1 MHQKTIRNIE
11 RYYAALNLRRNRSRT
26 VVTVL
31 SLAMGIT
38 VFVTL
43 QNYLSHLSVAGAVSE
58 HLGDYSVVNLYDG
71 FLPDELAR
79 MEADVNVSAV
89 AAQQFSFY
97 KLDAQYKPVG
107 IETDFSL
114 GIGECFQ
121 IFGANEYYAAQRIR
135 EKLTEEQWNAW
146 LAGEGCIVRN
156 PITMTIEGLEIGTT
170 HIEEGSTMTIAGHK
184 LSVLMTLDGYDG
196 YFSIG
201 NNGFMNGVQ
210 VFVNDRL
217 YPQLTGTDHYA
228 ELCPVLRA
236 DTVREEFDAALDN
249 LCARAAGTTWVSYE
263 DMDRQLA
270 ESSLQLH
277 LLGWGFILFI
287 ALIGILNIINTVYT
301 NIHTRVMEIGIQ
313 RAVGMSRGSLYRTFL
328 WEGAYYGGFA
338 AVLGSVAGYLC
349 TILAET
355 ASANEFVLAAP
366 PLAAMAQASV
376 LSVAACLIATA
387 FPLRRI
393 ARMQI
398 VAAVETAE

>member
-1 MHQKTIRNIE
+1 M
-11 RYYAALNLRRNRSRT
+11 
-26 VVTVL
+26 TVL

-236 DTVREEFDAALDN
+236 VPSGRRLMPHLTIS
-249 LCARAAGTTWVSYE
+249 ARAPQGQRGCPMRIWT
-263 DMDRQLA
+263 D
-270 ESSLQLH
+270 SL
-277 LLGWGFILFI
+277 
-287 ALIGILNIINTVYT
+287 
-301 NIHTRVMEIGIQ
+301 Q
-313 RAVGMSRGSLYRTFL
+313 RAVCSFICLAGDLFCLSRS
-328 WEGAYYGGFA
+328 
-338 AVLGSVAGYLC
+338 
-349 TILAET
+349 
-355 ASANEFVLAAP
+355 SAF
-366 PLAAMAQASV
+366 
-376 LSVAACLIATA
+376 
-387 FPLRRI
+387 
-393 ARMQI
+393 
-398 VAAVETAE
+398 